1 MKKNKILISAMCC
14 LLLAVSLFT
23 FQKSEVQAAGN
34 YTLQVNKGTNVVTVF
49 RSDGTP
55 ERAFVCSVGS
65 ATPIG
70 TFYTPNKYRWHELDG
85 PSYGQYCTR
94 IVAGYL
100 FHSVWYYRNGDLASQ
115 SYVQYNKLGTTASHG
130 CVRLTVADAK
140 WIYDNCP
147 LGTKVTVMYGSSAN
161 DPLGKPA
168 AIKVPNVREGWDP
181 TDPNPANPYSAAMP
195 SIDTSGA
202 SQTVSYGSD
211 FNPLTG
217 ITAKDSLGNDIS
229 GKLAYAGSV
238 NTSQLGDYRITYRVT
253 DALNRT
259 AYADKTYTVADTGK
273 AEITGVKKSLK
284 KEYNSTLKLKKN
296 VKAKTVTG
304 KSLTKQITIKIISPG
319 SKKEKTYKKS
329 TLKLKKLGT
338 YKINYYVTNPANG
351 LVTKATCKVKVS
363 DTKKPKF
370 SGVAASKTVEYNS
383 TLNLKSGVKAKLV
396 SGKNMTSKITVK
408 VQAPNQTK
416 LKKLSSSKIK
426 SYKFTKIGTYK
437 VEYSVANPNNKK
449 AIAKKTTNITV
460 SDTKAPV
467 IAGAVDQTV
476 AFGSKLNLRTGITA
490 KLVSGTNVTANV
502 KVTVKT
508 PANASSEFTGT
519 EYTFTQAGVYTIEY
533 SVANPANPK
542 AVAQASRK
550 ITVNADTRKPVITID
565 SSKANTAV
573 TGTPYDVYAGV
584 KASLDQDLTSA
595 ITAKVTNANNQEITV
610 TNKMVTFTEAGVY
623 TITYTVKNPN
633 NPAVAETKTF
643 TVTVSA
649 QNTTPDNA
657 PAAQS
662 APEFMSPQQAP
673 AEAAQDE
680 VQPSEP
686 AEDKAQPE
694 VPAEDGTQPEIP
706 AEDEAQ
712 PEVPAEDEVQPE
724 VQEENEV
731 QQEAPTEEH
740 VSPEV
745 PEENEPQPKVPAG
758 LSLY

>member
-1 MKKNKILISAMCC
+1 MKRNKILITVMCC
-14 LLLAVSLFT
+14 FLFAVSLFAMN
-23 FQKSEVQAAGN
+23 QAEAQAAGN
-34 YTLQVNKGTNVVTVF
+34 YTLQVNKATNVVTVF

-100 FHSVWYYRNGDLASQ
+100 FHSVWYYRNGDYASQ

-238 NTSQLGDYRITYRVT
+238 NTKQLGDHKITYRVT
-253 DALNRT
+253 DALGRT
-259 AYADKTYTVADTGK
+259 AYADKTYTVADTDK
-273 AEITGVKKSLK
+273 AKITGVKKSLK

-304 KSLTKQITIKIISPG
+304 KSLTKKIKIKIISPG

-351 LVTKATCKVKVS
+351 LVTKVTCKVKVS

-370 SGVAASKTVEYNS
+370 SGVAAQKTVEYNS
-383 TLNLKSGVKAKLV
+383 TLNLKSGIKAKLV

-408 VQAPNQTK
+408 VQTPGGTA
-416 LKKLSSSKIK
+416 LKKISSSKIK
-426 SYKFTKIGTYK
+426 SYKFTKTGDYK
-437 VEYSVANPNNKK
+437 VEYSVANPYNKK
-449 AIAKKTTNITV
+449 AVAKAVMNVKV

-467 IAGAVDQTV
+467 ISGVVDQTV
-476 AFGSKLNLRTGITA
+476 AFGAKLNLRTGITA
-490 KLVSGTNVTANV
+490 KQVSGKNITANV
-502 KVTVKT
+502 KITVTT
-508 PANASSEFTGT
+508 PAKSTSEFAGT
-519 EYTFTQAGVYTIEY
+519 EYIFTQAGVYTIGY
-533 SVANPANPK
+533 SVANPDNPQ

-550 ITVNADTRKPVITID
+550 ITVNADTRKPVITIE
-565 SSKANTAV
+565 SSKANTAL

-584 KASLDQDLTSA
+584 KASLDQTDLTSA
-595 ITAKVTNANNQEITV
+595 VTVKVTNANNQTVAV

-623 TITYTVKNPN
+623 TITYTVQNPN
-633 NPAVAETKTF
+633 NPAVVETKTF
-643 TVTVSA
+643 TVTVSV
-649 QNTTPDNA
+649 QNTTPDDA
-657 PAAQS
+657 PAVQS
-662 APEFMSPQQAP
+662 APEFMNPNHEEP
-673 AEAAQDE
+673 AEDGAEPEVSAEDE
-680 VQPSEP
+680 VQPKEAAEDEVQPDEP
-686 AEDKAQPE
+686 AGDEPQPEAEVQPE
-694 VPAEDGTQPEIP
+694 VPAEDTVE
-706 AEDEAQ
+706 
-712 PEVPAEDEVQPE
+712 PEVPAEAEVQPE
-724 VQEENEV
+724 
-731 QQEAPTEEH
+731 
-740 VSPEV
+740 PEV
-745 PEENEPQPKVPAG
+745 LP
-758 LSLY
+758 

>member
-1 MKKNKILISAMCC
+1 MKRNKILISVMCC
-14 LLLAVSLFT
+14 FLFVVSLFT
-23 FQKSEVQAAGN
+23 LNKGVAQAAGN
-34 YTLQVNKGTNVVTVF
+34 YTLQVNKATNVVTVF

-147 LGTKVTVMYGSSAN
+147 LGTKVTIIYGSSAN

-238 NTSQLGDYRITYRVT
+238 NTRQLGDYQITYRVT
-253 DALNRT
+253 DALGRT
-259 AYADKTYTVADTGK
+259 AYADKTYTVADTDK
-273 AEITGVKKSLK
+273 AQITGVKKSLK

-304 KSLTKQITIKIISPG
+304 KSLTSQIKIKIISPG

-370 SGVAASKTVEYNS
+370 SGVAAQKTAEYNS

-408 VQAPNQTK
+408 IQAPGENK

-426 SYKFTKIGTYK
+426 SYKFKKTGDYK
-437 VEYSVANPNNKK
+437 VEYSVANPYNKK
-449 AIAKKTTNITV
+449 AVAKAVTKIKV

-467 IAGAVDQTV
+467 ITGAVDQTID
-476 AFGSKLNLRTGITA
+476 FGAKLNLRTGITA
-490 KLVSGTNVTANV
+490 KLISGTNVTANM
-502 KVTVKT
+502 KVTVTT
-508 PANASSEFTGT
+508 PANVSAEFTGT
-519 EYTFTQAGVYTIEY
+519 EYTFTQAGVYTIGY
-533 SVANPANPK
+533 SVANPSNPN

-550 ITVNADTRKPVITID
+550 ITVNADIRKPVITID
-565 SSKANTAV
+565 SGKASTAV

-584 KASLDQDLTSA
+584 KAALDQTDLTSKIA
-595 ITAKVTNANNQEITV
+595 ASVTNANNQAITV
-610 TNKMVTFTEAGVY
+610 TNKMVTFTEAGIY
-623 TITYTVKNPN
+623 TITYTVQNPN
-633 NPAVAETKTF
+633 NPAVTETKTF
-643 TVTVSA
+643 KVTVSA
-649 QNTTPDNA
+649 QTTTPDNA

-662 APEFMSPQQAP
+662 APEFMSPQQQQEEP
-673 AEAAQDE
+673 VRDE
-680 VQPSEP
+680 GLADGP
-686 AEDKAQPE
+686 AEDEFQPDESAEDEIQPE
-694 VPAEDGTQPEIP
+694 KPAEDEIQPEEAAEDKIQPDELAEDQVQPEIN

-712 PEVPAEDEVQPE
+712 PEPE
-724 VQEENEV
+724 VQ
-731 QQEAPTEEH
+731 
-740 VSPEV
+740 
-745 PEENEPQPKVPAG
+745 
-758 LSLY
+758 L